1 MKDRFLAE
9 LMLEKFYEVAKHRG
23 ILTNSQLI
31 SKIVVILQGFN
42 LLHDR
47 VTYIFPVFYVGFA
60 YCQRTGKLERYMKQ
74 IQLIPYYRRSLKFI
88 HLEILWLN
96 ISVITFNSKMFSH
109 FWQRSKQTFLI
120 KPEFQKIDNLV
131 KSIISNKSS

>member
-1 MKDRFLAE
+1 MKDRFLDE
-9 LMLEKFYEVAKHRG
+9 LMLEKFYEVVKHRG
-23 ILTNSQLI
+23 ILNSQLI

-47 VTYIFPVFYVGFA
+47 VTLLFPVFYVGSA

-74 IQLIPYYRRSLKFI
+74 IWLILYYRRSLKFV

-96 ISVITFNSKMFSH
+96 ISVITFNSNMFSH